1 MQMPQWARTAAGF
14 TMQCAAWSRHRR
26 PDQPACPLSHA
37 PYDRHQ
43 PVPRTLSSIVR
54 ASKPSSPR
62 RTRLAREESMMPR
75 TLFRWWSRS
84 IPISSD
90 HLSLSLCAVTGA
102 PSARHRRYDRVRE
115 VRAGNH
121 FRRSSAARATRVPI
135 LRLTHCILRPAYAR
149 LHAGSTCVSVLLATT
164 CVRVQ

>member
-1 MQMPQWARTAAGF
+1 MHMPQWARTAAGF

-43 PVPRTLSSIVR
+43 PAPRTLSSIVR
-54 ASKPSSPR
+54 ASKPS
-62 RTRLAREESMMPR
+62 SMMPR

-90 HLSLSLCAVTGA
+90 HPSLCAVTGA

-121 FRRSSAARATRVPI
+121 FRRSSAARATRVSI